1 MPESIEITLWERFD
15 SNSKSWKYNHYSEG
29 FFEDQDRP
37 IPKGKV
43 QEGSW
48 PSGTWRKQKAVLK
61 VKKIIEE

>member
-1 MPESIEITLWERFD
+1 MSEPIEITLWERFD

-29 FFEDQDRP
+29 FLEELDPP

-48 PSGTWRKQKAVLK
+48 PSGTWRKQKAILK
-61 VKKIIEE
+61 DNKIIGK